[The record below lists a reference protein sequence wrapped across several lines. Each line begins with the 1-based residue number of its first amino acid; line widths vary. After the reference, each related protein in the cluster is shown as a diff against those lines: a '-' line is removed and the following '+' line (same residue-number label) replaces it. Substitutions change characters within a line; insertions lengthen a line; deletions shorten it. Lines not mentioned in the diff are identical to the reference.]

1 MADITDRSG
10 YGPLPGLPTIWN
22 TAILSTTPTLVTL
35 PTTGLRPERVI
46 GQVVKLTILNA
57 HATNAV
63 AYTWVKRAP
72 DGTSVAPSITA
83 DTAATG
89 GILLIPAVPSHT
101 LSLPADV
108 DVYAVASAGSTTA
121 QAAST
126 LFV

>member
-1 MADITDRSG
+1 MADINDRSG

-22 TAILSTTPTLVTL
+22 TTTLSTTPVLVTL
-35 PTTGLRPERVI
+35 PTTGIPPARVI

-57 HATNAV
+57 HATNSV

-72 DGTSVAPSITA
+72 DGTSVAPTITA

-89 GILLIPAVPSHT
+89 GILLIPALPGHT
-101 LSLPADV
+101 LTLGADV

-121 QAAST
+121 QVAAV
-126 LFV
+126 LYV

>member
-1 MADITDRSG
+1 MADINDRSG

-22 TAILSTTPTLVTL
+22 TTTLSTTPALVTL
-35 PTTGLRPERVI
+35 PTTGVRPERCV
-46 GQVVKLTILNA
+46 GQVVKLTILNT

-63 AYTWVKRAP
+63 AYTWVKRAS
-72 DGTSVAPSITA
+72 DGTSSAPSITA

-121 QAAST
+121 QVASV
-126 LFV
+126 LYV

>member
-1 MADITDRSG
+1 MSDITDRSG

-22 TAILSTTPTLVTL
+22 TTTLSTTPVLVTL
-35 PTTGLRPERVI
+35 PTTGVRPERVV

-89 GILLIPAVPSHT
+89 GILLTTVWPGAT
-101 LSLPADV
+101 LTLPADV
-108 DVYAVASAGSTTA
+108 DLYVVASAGSTTA
-121 QAAST
+121 QVASV
-126 LFV
+126 LYV